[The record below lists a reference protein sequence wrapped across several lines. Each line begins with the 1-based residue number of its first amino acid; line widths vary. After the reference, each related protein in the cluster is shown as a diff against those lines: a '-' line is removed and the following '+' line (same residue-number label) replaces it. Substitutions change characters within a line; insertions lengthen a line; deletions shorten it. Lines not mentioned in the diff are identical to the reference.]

1 MQITLQWL
9 KDNEASKEFYTWAVT
24 YFGVQTQIDSS
35 TLITELLSEH
45 QYDWANFLVLRQL
58 THSQKIQY
66 GIFASQQCINNFTSA
81 YPNDGRPS
89 EALASAIAYLNNP
102 TPENASICATKSTG
116 SNMAADVANA
126 VINEDINPHSVLNFA
141 DDQVKI
147 YNTILA
153 EANSNT
159 SINSAYCAENAS
171 NICYSNAYPVIT
183 HGYATDNNGFD
194 YAVEAY
200 NACATSQAWQAYSNS
215 IQTNGGYPLANQQY
229 STAYANAKLSMINYG
244 LSLI

>member
-116 SNMAADVANA
+116 SNMAADVAKA

-171 NICYSNAYPVIT
+171 NIC
-183 HGYATDNNGFD
+183 
-194 YAVEAY
+194 
-200 NACATSQAWQAYSNS
+200 
-215 IQTNGGYPLANQQY
+215 
-229 STAYANAKLSMINYG
+229 
-244 LSLI
+244 